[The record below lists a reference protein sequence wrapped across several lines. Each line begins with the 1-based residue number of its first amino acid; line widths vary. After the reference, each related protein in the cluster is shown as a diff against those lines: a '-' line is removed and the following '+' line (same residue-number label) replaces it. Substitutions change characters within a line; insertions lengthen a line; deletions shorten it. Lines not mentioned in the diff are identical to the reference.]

1 MKRAMMTG
9 AAIAAL
15 SAGVAWA
22 QPVAQPWMNPKLSPD
37 RRADLLVDQMTEP
50 EQLSLVVTEI
60 AQLMRI
66 RPAGVPTSAGYLPG
80 IERLGIPPLFESDA
94 SLGIANATR
103 KNDDATALPSGPAIA
118 ATFDPDLAFAA
129 GAMIGLEARQK
140 GFNVLL
146 AGGVNLVR
154 DPRGGRGFEYLGED
168 PLLAG
173 VIDGAAVRGVQSQGV
188 ISTVKHFAL
197 NDQETSRMALDV
209 RIDPAAARE
218 SDLLAF
224 EIAIEE
230 GKPGSVMCAYQKV
243 AGAYACENDTLL
255 NGVLKKDWAWPGFV
269 MSDWGAV
276 HSVLAANAGLDQ
288 ESGKPLDK
296 TMWFEAP
303 LKSAVT
309 RNEVLPGRLR
319 DMAQRVLRSMFA
331 EGLFD
336 RPLTPGGLDTAVD
349 AKVAQRVAEGGI
361 VLLKNDG
368 SLLPL
373 TAGKIAVIGGH
384 ADVGVIS
391 GGGSS
396 QVIPLGSLRLPAPKG
411 APPWGQGMI
420 FHPSSPLKAIAARN
434 AQSMFVDGADPA
446 AAAALAKNADVAIV
460 FATQW
465 STEGADVE
473 MSLPIGQDALISA
486 VAAANPHTVVVLETG
501 GPVLMPWLDKVGA
514 VIEAWYPGSGGGEA
528 IARVLYGEV
537 GPSGRLPETFPAGEA
552 ELPRPQLPG
561 AKPTGSGLLTGPDAA
576 PITVSYDEGSDV
588 GYRWFAHTGAKPL
601 FPFGYGLTYTG
612 FRYDNL
618 KVAGGDTVRVSF
630 TLTNTGGRA
639 GTETA
644 QAYLM
649 AEPGRSQER
658 LVGWTRVTLKPGQS
672 RRVRIAAPA
681 RLLASWSEAD
691 HAWLV
696 AGGAYR
702 VAVGPNAGEAPLTGE
717 ASVRAARLN
726 P

>member
-1 MKRAMMTG
+1 MKRAMMIG
-9 AAIAAL
+9 AAVAAL
-15 SAGVAWA
+15 TVGLASAEPA
-22 QPVAQPWMNPKLSPD
+22 AQPWMNPKLSPD
-37 RRADLLVDQMTEP
+37 RRADLLVDQMTEQ
-50 EQLSLVVTEI
+50 EQLSLLVTEI
-60 AQLMRI
+60 AQLMKD

-94 SLGIANATR
+94 SLGVANATR

-118 ATFDPDLAFAA
+118 ASFDPDLAFAG
-129 GAMIGLEARQK
+129 GAMIGKEARQK

-173 VIDGAAVRGVQSQGV
+173 VMDGAAVRGVQSQGV

-197 NDQETSRMALDV
+197 NDQETARMAIDV

-218 SDLLAF
+218 SDLLTF
-224 EIAIEE
+224 EIAIEQ

-243 AGAYACENDTLL
+243 AGTYACENDALL

-276 HSVLAANAGLDQ
+276 HSVIAANAGLDQ

-296 TMWFEAP
+296 VMWFEAP
-303 LKSAVT
+303 LKSAVD
-309 RNEVLPGRLR
+309 RNEVLPSRVR
-319 DMAQRVLRSMFA
+319 DMARRILRSMFA

-336 RPLTPGGLDTAVD
+336 RPWAPGGLDTAAD
-349 AKVAQRVAEGGI
+349 TKVAEQIAESGI

-368 SLLPL
+368 DLLPL
-373 TAGKIAVIGGH
+373 AGQKIAVIGGR
-384 ADVGVIS
+384 ADVGVLS

-396 QVIPLGSLRLPAPKG
+396 QVIPLGSVHDKFPKG
-411 APPWGQGMI
+411 SPPWGQGVI
-420 FHPSSPLKAIAARN
+420 WHPAPPLKAIQARR
-434 AQSMFVDGADPA
+434 ADVAFADGADPA
-446 AAAALAKNADVAIV
+446 AAAALAKTADVAVV

-473 MSLPIGQDALISA
+473 MSLPNGQDALIAA

-501 GPVLMPWLDKVGA
+501 GPVLMPWLGKVGA
-514 VIEAWYPGSGGGEA
+514 VVEAWYPGSGGGEA
-528 IARVLYGEV
+528 IARVLFGEV
-537 GPSGRLPETFPAGEA
+537 GPSGRLPETFPASEA
-552 ELPRPQLPG
+552 QLPRPQIPG

-576 PITVSYDEGSDV
+576 PITITYDEGSDV

-601 FPFGYGLTYTG
+601 FPFGWGLTYTH
-612 FRYDNL
+612 FRYDGL
-618 KVAGGDTVRVSF
+618 KVAGGDTLKVSF
-630 TLTNTGGRA
+630 TVTNTGARA

-644 QAYLM
+644 QAYLT
-649 AEPGRSQER
+649 AEPGRGQQR
-658 LVGWTRVTLKPGQS
+658 LIGWKRLTLKPGQTQ
-672 RRVRIAAPA
+672 RVSITAPV
-681 RLLASWSEAD
+681 RLLANWSEKD
-691 HAWLV
+691 HAWQ
-696 AGGAYR
+696 ADGGDYKL
-702 VAVGPNAGEAPLTGE
+702 AVGPDAADAVLTGA
-717 ASVRAARLN
+717 ASVRGFTLK